1 MNLENFDQKTSL
13 IINTALGYASENNY
27 AYFTPLN
34 ILEVMIKTDS
44 EVQSTLNNFS
54 INIDNFYK
62 EAQDLSKKSKKKKSN
77 EETLVQGNIMMLME
91 YAQNESKKLK
101 FKKVNSNI
109 LLLVLTSD
117 ISPQSKLLI
126 EKHGLTYEK
135 LFEFLS
141 INKQNQEESFEFIKK
156 FTTDITSLALNNK
169 IDPIIGRE
177 EEIKRTIQV
186 ISRRTKNNPIL
197 IGDPGVGKTAIAE
210 GIGIK
215 IIENHI
221 PDNLKNYKLLS
232 LDLSSMLA
240 GAKFRGE
247 FEERL
252 KNLINEI
259 NAHDNIILFIDEIHT
274 IIGTGASEGSLDVAN
289 IIKPALARGILHCI
303 GATTLDEY
311 RKYFEKDAA
320 LTRRFQPIYVNEP
333 TTNDT
338 ISILRGLKEK
348 YELHHGISISDKAI
362 VAAAKLS
369 KRYISNRKLPDKAI
383 DLIDEAASKRKIE
396 LKSKPPK
403 AEEFESKIVK
413 NKIEI
418 ESLKSEKDSSKN
430 RIESLKKENISLKN
444 HLDKIIK
451 EWSFYEEKSNKL
463 NSLKE
468 ILEDKKIELK
478 TAGRKGDLNLA
489 GKLTHSI
496 IPEIEQKIKNIEIAN
511 QKILENKKVTEN
523 DIAVTLSNWTGIP
536 TTKILE
542 TEKSS
547 LLNLENILHKKIIGQ
562 DNAIK
567 AVTSVIKRS
576 RTGINNPKKP
586 IGSFLFLGPTGVGKT
601 EIAKTLASYL
611 FNSEEEMLT
620 IDMSEFSEKHSVSK
634 LIGSPPGYIGFED
647 GGRLTKEVRER
658 PFKVVLFDEIEKA
671 HPEIFN
677 IFLQVLDEGRLIDGK
692 GKYADFKNTIII
704 LTSNLGSEQL
714 LKGEKK
720 EVLEILKK
728 KFKPE
733 FLNRLD
739 EIIFFDKLSEENI
752 NLIVKKELLEFKK
765 RLDEKAVHL
774 EFSEDIINYFTIHG
788 YNHEYGA
795 RPLKRLIEKKLG
807 TFIADEIIKN
817 NIKKENEVFLDI
829 KDNNFIYKVQ

>member
-1 MNLENFDQKTSL
+1 MNLDNFDQKTSL
-13 IINTALGYASENNY
+13 IINTAFSYASENNY
-27 AYFTPLN
+27 AYITPLN
-34 ILEVMIKTDS
+34 IFEVMIKTDPRITK
-44 EVQSTLNNFS
+44 TLNYFS
-54 INIDNFYK
+54 INIDNIYK
-62 EAQDLSKKSKKKKSN
+62 ESQEISKKCKKKNSN
-77 EETLVQGNIMMLME
+77 EETLVQGNILMLIE
-91 YAQNESKKLK
+91 NAQIESEKLK
-101 FKKVNSNI
+101 FKKINSNV
-109 LLLVLTSD
+109 LLLVLTTD
-117 ISPQSKLLI
+117 ISPHSKLLF
-126 EKHGLTYEK
+126 EKYGLTYKK
-135 LFEFLS
+135 LFNFLKTT
-141 INKQNQEESFEFIKK
+141 KQKASENYDFIKK
-156 FTTDITSLALNNK
+156 YTTDITGLALNNK

-177 EEIKRTIQV
+177 DEIKRTIQV

-215 IIENHI
+215 IVENLV
-221 PDNLKNYKLLS
+221 PDNLKNAKLLS

-259 NAHDNIILFIDEIHT
+259 KDHKNIILFIDEIHT

-289 IIKPALARGILHCI
+289 IIKPALAKGTLHCI

-320 LTRRFQPIYVNEP
+320 LTRRFQPVYINEP
-333 TTNDT
+333 SINDT

-362 VAAAKLS
+362 VSAAKLS
-369 KRYISNRKLPDKAI
+369 SRYIVTRKLPDKAI

-396 LKSKPPK
+396 LKSKPIK
-403 AEEFESKIVK
+403 AEEYESKIIK

-418 ESLKSEKDSSKN
+418 ESLKTEKDASKT
-430 RIESLKKENISLKN
+430 RIDNLKKENISIKN
-444 HLDKIIK
+444 DLDKILS
-451 EWSFYEEKSNKL
+451 EWEFYEKKINEL

-468 ILEDKKIELK
+468 DLEIKKIDLK
-478 TAGRKGDLNLA
+478 TASRKGDLNLA
-489 GKLTHSI
+489 GKLTHLL
-496 IPEIEQKIKNIEIAN
+496 IPEIEQKINRIEN
-511 QKILENKKVTEN
+511 NNNKILETKKVTEN

-542 TEKSS
+542 SEKSS
-547 LLNLENILHKKIIGQ
+547 LLNLENILHRKIIGQ
-562 DNAIK
+562 EK
-567 AVTSVIKRS
+567 AVNAVASVIKRS

-586 IGSFLFLGPTGVGKT
+586 VGSFLFVGPTGVGKT
-601 EIAKTLASYL
+601 EIAKTLSGYL
-611 FNSEEEMLT
+611 FNSESEVLT

-634 LIGSPPGYIGFED
+634 LIGSPPGYVGFED

-658 PFKVVLFDEIEKA
+658 PFKVILFDEIEKA

-704 LTSNLGSEQL
+704 LTSNLGSEAL
-714 LKGEKK
+714 LKCEHKK
-720 EVLEILKK
+720 ALDIIKK
-728 KFKPE
+728 RFKPE

-739 EIIFFDKLSEENI
+739 EIIFFDKLSKEDI
-752 NLIVKKELLEFKK
+752 HLIVKKELSEFKK
-765 RLDEKAVHL
+765 RLYEKKVHL
-774 EFSEDIINYFTIHG
+774 EYADNIINYFSTNG
-788 YNHEYGA
+788 YNQEYGA

-807 TFIADEIIKN
+807 TFLADEIIKN
-817 NIKKENEVFLDI
+817 NIKEDSKVFLDI
-829 KDNNFIYKVQ
+829 KNDNISYKIN